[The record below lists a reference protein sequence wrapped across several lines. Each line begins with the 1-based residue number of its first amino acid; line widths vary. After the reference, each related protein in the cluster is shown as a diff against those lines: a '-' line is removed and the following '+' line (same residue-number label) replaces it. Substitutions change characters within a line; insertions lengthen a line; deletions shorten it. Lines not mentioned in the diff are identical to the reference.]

1 MSLFYSTL
9 KYLAVTLWSM
19 FVIAPFLWALTT
31 SFKDF
36 QSVTSG
42 ATYIP
47 WVDFEP
53 TLELALERL
62 SAENNFAGVNFMFLE
77 NSDHM

>member
-1 MSLFYSTL
+1 MARL
-9 KYLAVTLWSM
+9 KSNEVASN
-19 FVIAPFLWALTT
+19 
-31 SFKDF
+31 
-36 QSVTSG
+36 
-42 ATYIP
+42 
-47 WVDFEP
+47 DFEP